1 MISMPIGTYFLSLN
15 TIFGGKHG
23 ISPLL
28 RSIADRRKG
37 NSTFAG
43 ASAAVVANV
52 ILIAYVVVA
61 MKEDQS
67 EQAATE
73 QKQKKAE

>member
-1 MISMPIGTYFLSLN
+1 MISLPIGTYFFSVN
-15 TIFGGKHG
+15 TIFGGKRG
-23 ISPLL
+23 ILHLSR
-28 RSIADRRKG
+28 RSANYSSG

-43 ASAAVVANV
+43 ASAAVMANV
-52 ILIAYVVVA
+52 VLIAYVVVA

-67 EQAATE
+67 EQTAAE